1 LRRERPAAGIAGRER
16 ASCGLVR
23 IGRFQVIEPLAGHG
37 DRRVLAAYD
46 PRLDR
51 KVAIELGAPR
61 DGDERARARRR
72 RQARAMAKIGHAN
85 VVRVH
90 EVGEH
95 EGELFVATDFVRGAT
110 LEGWCSE
117 HPPGSRE
124 RFEALL
130 ELLMQAAR
138 GLAAAHAAEVVRL
151 PLGPGDMLV
160 DGDGRLRLRGWTM
173 ADAAGDEREPVDGV
187 PTGPSSEGGPTE
199 GGSSEG
205 PPSDDEARDDQRALC
220 RTFWEAALGS
230 AAPEDGASEGPVR
243 AEVPAW
249 FVAVMRRGLA
259 RERRER
265 WLSVDALRAA
275 LERGRSGGRRRWALL
290 GASAAVGT
298 VLVLVLVRPSARDEC
313 RAPDDAPSRSWAAR
327 HEPLEQRFAS
337 SGIDRPRSHAVH
349 TSRRL
354 GQFATQWDAERL
366 AACSAADE
374 DEPLAEARLACLD
387 RAATG
392 FHVVLDEIEALEPK
406 RLGLAST
413 FTLSLPELGECREPS
428 ASTPDVADD
437 ASVREASHR
446 LAEAAMLVNLRRPA
460 KAEQLVAVLEAEGW
474 AGSPGV
480 ESRGW
485 LVLANA
491 AYARQDFARARERGR
506 SSLRA
511 AEHDVDPGDAA
522 AAWAV
527 VGNAELALSRIDEA
541 AFAAERVESLATSVD
556 EVLLVADAHTL
567 RGGIEN
573 SRGRADLAVASF
585 ELAERSLRAELGDR
599 HKRLASLYQDM
610 AGALI
615 QAGRPAQAIEKSR
628 ASVALTEDLV
638 GAESPLSMRA
648 HGALGLILAELGQRE
663 EAIVELGHAAA
674 GFATIPDPPA
684 NDRFLFDIKRAEA
697 LGILGRTG
705 EALAV
710 LEQVELPPGDTQAPI
725 AHAAIHGTIL
735 LEGGR
740 PAESIPIYEGLLARL
755 EGNGSHHARMN
766 RAITHVNLALALS
779 QTGRGEEAVALAEP
793 TIAEYEALG
802 MPPERMGGVW
812 LELARVYRA
821 AGRLDDARRAAERGM
836 AALERGG
843 AGPDA
848 LAKARTELTTIE
860 TAVREQEAVP

>member
-1 LRRERPAAGIAGRER
+1 M
-16 ASCGLVR
+16 R

-61 DGDERARARRR
+61 DGGERARARRR
-72 RQARAMAKIGHAN
+72 RQARAMARIGHAN

-95 EGELFVATDFVRGAT
+95 EGELFVATDFVPGTT
-110 LEGWCSE
+110 LEGWCRE

-130 ELLMQAAR
+130 ELMMQAAR
-138 GLAAAHAAEVVRL
+138 GLAAAHAADVVGL

-160 DGDGRLRLRGWTM
+160 DGDGRLRLRGWTTAEAAPEVGK
-173 ADAAGDEREPVDGV
+173 ADEGEPTDGA
-187 PTGPSSEGGPTE
+187 PTGT
-199 GGSSEG
+199 SSEG
-205 PPSDDEARDDQRALC
+205 PRSDGETRDDQRALC

-230 AAPEDGASEGPVR
+230 APPEGGASEGPVR

-249 FVAVMRRGLA
+249 FVAVLRRGLA
-259 RERRER
+259 PERRER
-265 WLSVDALRAA
+265 WPSVEALRAA
-275 LERGRSGGRRRWALL
+275 LERARRGRRRWAVV
-290 GASAAVGT
+290 GASAAVGAVV
-298 VLVLVLVRPSARDEC
+298 VLVLARPSARDEC
-313 RAPDDAPSRSWAAR
+313 RAPDDAPSRSWMSR
-327 HEPLEQRFAS
+327 HEALEQRFAS
-337 SGIDRPRSHAVH
+337 SGIERARSHAVH

-354 GQFATQWDAERL
+354 GQFAAQWDAERL
-366 AACSAADE
+366 AACSAADD
-374 DEPLAEARLACLD
+374 DEPLAEARLLCLD

-406 RLGLAST
+406 RLGTAST

-428 ASTPDVADD
+428 ASAPDVADD
-437 ASVREASHR
+437 ASVREASQR
-446 LAEAAMLVNLRRPA
+446 LTEASTLVNLRRPA
-460 KAEQLVAVLEAEGW
+460 KAEELVAVLEAEGW

-491 AYARQDFARARERGR
+491 AYTRGDFARARERGL

-511 AEHDVDPGDAA
+511 AELDDDAGDAG

-527 VGNAELALSRIDEA
+527 VGNAELALSHVEEA
-541 AFAAERVESLATSVD
+541 AFAAERVEALGTSVD
-556 EVLLVADAHTL
+556 DVLLLADAHTL
-567 RGGIEN
+567 RGGVEN
-573 SRGRADLAVASF
+573 ARGRAELAVASF
-585 ELAERSLRAELGDR
+585 ELAERFLRAELGDR
-599 HKRLASLYQDM
+599 HKRVASLYQDM

-615 QAGRPAQAIEKSR
+615 LAGRPAQAIEKVR
-628 ASVALTEDLV
+628 ASVQMIEALV

-648 HGALGLILAELGQRE
+648 HGALGMILAELGRRE
-663 EAIVELGHAAA
+663 EAVVELGRAVA
-674 GFATIPDPPA
+674 GFATIPDPPVS
-684 NDRFLFDIKRAEA
+684 DRFLFEIKRAEA
-697 LGILGRTG
+697 LGLLGRTG

-710 LEQVELPPGDTQAPI
+710 VEQVELPPDDTLAPI
-725 AHAAIHGTIL
+725 ARAAIHGTIL

-755 EGNGSHHARMN
+755 EGDGSHHARMN

-779 QTGRGEEAVALAEP
+779 RSGRTEEAVALAEP

-812 LELARVYRA
+812 LELASVYRA
-821 AGRLDDARRAAERGM
+821 AGRLDDARQAAERGK
-836 AALERGG
+836 AAFERGG
-843 AGPDA
+843 ATSEA
-848 LAKARTELTTIE
+848 LARARAELAAIE
-860 TAVREQEAVP
+860 AAEREQEATP